1 VRHDDDDDYDS
12 DGDGNDGEVGM
23 RHDDAVDVRY
33 DDTADV
39 KQFVPQVSYTIHHQ
53 PIFLSYHYHLY
64 HSIYQS
70 FSITPSTNTSSSS
83 LTMDTSAGRG
93 SVAAQS
99 KPGRR
104 KSTRG

>member
-1 VRHDDDDDYDS
+1 VRHDDDDDYYS
-12 DGDGNDGEVGM
+12 DGDGNDGEVCM

-53 PIFLSYHYHLY
+53 PIYHYHLY
-64 HSIYQS
+64 HSIYQP
-70 FSITPSTNTSSSS
+70 FSITTNTSSTSSS

-99 KPGRR
+99 KPGRP